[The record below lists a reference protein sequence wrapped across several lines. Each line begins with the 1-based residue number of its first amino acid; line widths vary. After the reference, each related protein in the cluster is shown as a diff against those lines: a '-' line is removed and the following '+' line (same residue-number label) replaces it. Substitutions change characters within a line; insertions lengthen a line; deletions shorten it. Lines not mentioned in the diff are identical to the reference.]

1 MEAWLSRIL
10 GLLCAFGGWGLLWTF
25 GAVFTVPWHEGRLLA
40 LNRAELQAVGVPL
53 LIGVAVVWGAAH
65 IFAIADRKERPSL
78 YAWERAALLLA
89 GLAAALAG
97 GTWALARLA

>member
-25 GAVFTVPWHEGRLLA
+25 GALFTVPWHEGRLLA

-53 LIGVAVVWGAAH
+53 LNGVAVVWGAAH

-78 YAWERAALLLA
+78 YAWERAALFLA

-97 GTWALARLA
+97 GAWALAQLA

>member
-1 MEAWLSRIL
+1 MEAWLARIL
-10 GLLCAFGGWGLLWTF
+10 GLLCALGGWGLLWTF
-25 GAVFTVPWHEGRLLA
+25 GALITVPWHEGRLLA

-53 LIGVAVVWGAAH
+53 LIGLAVVCGAVH

-78 YAWERAALLLA
+78 YAWERGALLLA